1 MRLILDNFTLI
12 EYDPNRSEQKHI
24 VDRLKQ
30 EPAVNKYLGDLQYL
44 ALRIAQ
50 RKEENKYN
58 LLFLAYYDENPIGF
72 ISLTYLEES
81 YQISSALF
89 KEYRGQNLGSLLL
102 QEFSEKIF
110 EEYPIDKLILKIN
123 NENIAGQKA
132 AELGGYD
139 KEDSTTYTMNRR

>member
-58 LLFLAYYDENPIGF
+58 LLFLAYYDENPIGI

-110 EEYPIDKLILKIN
+110 EE
-123 NENIAGQKA
+123 
-132 AELGGYD
+132 
-139 KEDSTTYTMNRR
+139 